1 MLVLG
6 NIVDRSLLAYG
17 IVVRSIELCACCGV
31 YHAGV
36 TDLVWWPPG
45 SPGVSDYPG
54 DCQWFAVCSV
64 HGCSVQLQVQ
74 LVIILCSV
82 IIAIIAWIN

>member
-6 NIVDRSLLAYG
+6 NIVDSSLLAYG

-45 SPGVSDYPG
+45 SPGVCLTIQVIVSGLLYV
-54 DCQWFAVCSV
+54 AYTVVVCSYR
-64 HGCSVQLQVQ
+64 CSL
-74 LVIILCSV
+74 
-82 IIAIIAWIN
+82 